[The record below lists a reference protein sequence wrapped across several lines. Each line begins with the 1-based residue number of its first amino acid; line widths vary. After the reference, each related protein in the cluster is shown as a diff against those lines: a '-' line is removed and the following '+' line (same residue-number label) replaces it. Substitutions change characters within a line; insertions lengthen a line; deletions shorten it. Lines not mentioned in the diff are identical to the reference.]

1 MIFLE
6 KELKFKENTDTWERR
21 RWKMGGSHTD
31 MCGRDIGEGESW
43 CS

>member
-1 MIFLE
+1 MNFLE
-6 KELKFKENTDTWERR
+6 KELKLKKYGHVGATEVED
-21 RWKMGGSHTD
+21 GGSHTD